1 MLPAREARTATR
13 GACHRVSEV
22 CPIADMARRPTNRQR
37 RRQSEATN
45 PVQSEI
51 QQVLA
56 AEPGW
61 TKRFQL
67 PSPPE
72 FQEVRTER
80 RRSCP
85 AVLPFRARARAWSNN
100 RQQRTQEHSRQLPSK
115 AQ

>member
-1 MLPAREARTATR
+1 
-13 GACHRVSEV
+13 
-22 CPIADMARRPTNRQR
+22 MARRPTNRQR

-100 RQQRTQEHSRQLPSK
+100 RQQRTQDRKSTRLNSSHEWISYAVFCLKKKTKR
-115 AQ
+115 

>member
-1 MLPAREARTATR
+1 
-13 GACHRVSEV
+13 
-22 CPIADMARRPTNRQR
+22 MARRPTNRQR

-115 AQ
+115 AQRKKRGGSALWRGRIFFEQMQEAM